1 MKGMGLPVQKPSA
14 WQAAIKRLFSSNTL
28 MSLLRWKN
36 SKYRY

>member
-14 WQAAIKRLFSSNTL
+14 WQAAIKRLFLSNTL
-28 MSLLRWKN
+28 MSLLCWKN